1 MTSKTNPGERACE
14 HKGFADNAPMNS
26 GSKIAVVSA
35 HDAGIS
41 GRANV
46 RDDSR
51 GACYWIGLAVAALL
65 VCSGMRRE
73 AIAAQLQDQVCDV
86 SADYALGVEDY
97 PEAIRLHQEVLR
109 RHPDDA
115 LAHYHLGFAE
125 GMMSERTA
133 EITEYQRAAALG
145 LTSWDLFLNLGL
157 AQFENGDLDGATNS
171 LRRAVHFGEGH
182 FEAHFN
188 LALVDERRGMLAE
201 AEAETLASLRLSPGE
216 IDARNLQ
223 GVIDAR
229 QGQPARASEIFR
241 QILQEQ
247 PDYQPAQDNLRILEA
262 SGQVRAVTLRGTGLK
277 TISNERKPSVG
288 GIRNDASAKVGQ

>member
-1 MTSKTNPGERACE
+1 
-14 HKGFADNAPMNS
+14 MNS
-26 GSKIAVVSA
+26 GSKIAVLSE

-41 GRANV
+41 SRANV

-51 GACYWIGLAVAALL
+51 ACYWIGLAVAALL
-65 VCSGMRRE
+65 VCSGTPCE
-73 AIAAQLQDQVCDV
+73 AIAAELQDQACDV

-109 RHPDDA
+109 KHPDDA

-125 GMMSERTA
+125 GMMSKSKA

-157 AQFENGDLDGATNS
+157 AQFENGDLNGAANS

-182 FEAHFN
+182 FEAHLN

-223 GVIDAR
+223 GVIDAQ
-229 QGQPARASEIFR
+229 QGHRARASEIFR
-241 QILQEQ
+241 QILKEH
-247 PDYQPAQDNLRILEA
+247 PDYQPARDNLLILEA

-277 TISNERKPSVG
+277 TISNERKPSVA
-288 GIRNDASAKVGQ
+288 GIRNAASAKIGQ

>member
-1 MTSKTNPGERACE
+1 
-14 HKGFADNAPMNS
+14 MNS
-26 GSKIAVVSA
+26 GSKIAVVSD

-41 GRANV
+41 SRANV
-46 RDDSR
+46 RNDSLAR
-51 GACYWIGLAVAALL
+51 FWIGLAVAALL
-65 VCSGMRRE
+65 VCSGMRRK
-73 AIAAQLQDQVCDV
+73 AIASQLQDQVCDV

-97 PEAIRLHQEVLR
+97 PEAIRLHQGVLR

-125 GMMSERTA
+125 GMMSESTL
-133 EITEYQRAAALG
+133 EITEYRRAAALG
-145 LTSWDLFLNLGL
+145 LTSWDLFFNLGL
-157 AQFENGDLDGATNS
+157 AQFENGDLDGATKS

-201 AEAETLASLRLSPGE
+201 AEAETLAALRLSPGE

-247 PDYQPAQDNLRILEA
+247 PDYQPARDNLLILEA
-262 SGQVRAVTLRGTGLK
+262 SRQVRAVTLRGTGLK
-277 TISNERKPSVG
+277 TISNERKPSVA
-288 GIRNDASAKVGQ
+288 GIRNAASAKIGQ